1 MPKNA
6 VLTLIL
12 TAIITMPLSAKSAD
26 KNNVNMAPSLTDY
39 VSDSESPSEPQA
51 QEGQETQA
59 SEAKQ
64 QEQAEGK
71 EGEKTWINTLV
82 NKVAE
87 KGAKIINP
95 NMQDELAN
103 KKRSN
108 ASVFDVSGVM
118 LRMNAKQADE
128 ALQNRGYK
136 KTAEKFEIPNF
147 IRWRFEEMCRGQG
160 VVGYERLESCVVQ
173 MSKKNN
179 YLYVQH
185 QNYNNFRT
193 QESVELFYT
202 SNFTGNK
209 VYRIQYHS
217 EAANIKGNSAKANYL
232 RNIKIYDFWKQIN
245 QKYGVP
251 DNQEQV
257 TWGLGENKPYLKAS
271 TGYLLLADPMLVE
284 LDYTRMSREDQ
295 KFLNTGFYTF

>member
-1 MPKNA
+1 MQHNTIFA
-6 VLTLIL
+6 ILAFMLLICGEVR
-12 TAIITMPLSAKSAD
+12 AEDKKQAD
-26 KNNVNMAPSLTDY
+26 VSTAPSLAEYVKNDNADSAVNTDEN
-39 VSDSESPSEPQA
+39 VPEQSEE
-51 QEGQETQA
+51 EN
-59 SEAKQ
+59 
-64 QEQAEGK
+64 
-71 EGEKTWINTLV
+71 KTWINTLV
-82 NKVAE
+82 DKVAQ
-87 KGAKIINP
+87 KGAQIINP
-95 NMQDELAN
+95 NISDELLN

-108 ASVFDVSGVM
+108 ASVFDISGVM
-118 LRMNAKQADE
+118 LRMNTKQADD
-128 ALQNRGYK
+128 ALTKRGYK
-136 KTAEKFEIPNF
+136 KMAEKFEIPNF
-147 IRWRFEEMCRGQG
+147 IRWRFEEMCRNQG

-179 YLYVQH
+179 YMYVQH
-185 QNYNNFRT
+185 QNYNNFKT

-209 VYRIQYHS
+209 VYRITYQS
-217 EAANIKGNSAKANYL
+217 QAANIKGNSAKANYL

-257 TWGLGENKPYLKAS
+257 TWGLGENKPYLKAA

-295 KFLNTGFYTF
+295 KFMNTGYYTF

>member
-51 QEGQETQA
+51 QEDQA
-59 SEAKQ
+59 TDPKQ
-64 QEQAEGK
+64 QPEQAEGQD
-71 EGEKTWINTLV
+71 GEKTWINTLV

-118 LRMNAKQADE
+118 LRMNTKQADE

-147 IRWRFEEMCRGQG
+147 IRWRFNTKTTTTSAHRKVLNCFIPATSPATKFIAFNIIPRRQTSR
-160 VVGYERLESCVVQ
+160 VTVP
-173 MSKKNN
+173 K
-179 YLYVQH
+179 
-185 QNYNNFRT
+185 RT
-193 QESVELFYT
+193 ICAT
-202 SNFTGNK
+202 
-209 VYRIQYHS
+209 
-217 EAANIKGNSAKANYL
+217 
-232 RNIKIYDFWKQIN
+232 
-245 QKYGVP
+245 
-251 DNQEQV
+251 
-257 TWGLGENKPYLKAS
+257 
-271 TGYLLLADPMLVE
+271 
-284 LDYTRMSREDQ
+284 
-295 KFLNTGFYTF
+295 